1 MRVWS
6 LASSFMDLRNSQM
19 GQVSMYSKVIKARII
34 QSVFYIRVGDK
45 KPMVDELQLCP
56 TCQKA
61 YLRPTGPRNGQGYP
75 QIGHTFCMRLMTQIF
90 ISNIKEEYHDT
101 V

>member
-19 GQVSMYSKVIKARII
+19 GQVSMYSKVIKTRII

-45 KPMVDELQLCP
+45 KPMANELQLCP
-56 TCQKA
+56 TCQKD
-61 YLRPTGPRNGQGYP
+61 YLRPTAKVHGMDKD
-75 QIGHTFCMRLMTQIF
+75 ILK
-90 ISNIKEEYHDT
+90 SDT
-101 V
+101 HFVCDE